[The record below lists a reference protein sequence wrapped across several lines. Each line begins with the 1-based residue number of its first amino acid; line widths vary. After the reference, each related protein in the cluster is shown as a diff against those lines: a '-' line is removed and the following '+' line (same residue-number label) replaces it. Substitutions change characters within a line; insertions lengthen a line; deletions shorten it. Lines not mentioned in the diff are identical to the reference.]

1 MMPRKN
7 VRRSLNSGITSII
20 VKPLKSFLVARTE
33 EVNTGIQMGKRRKDK
48 RKVFSSENITRL
60 ETKEPANEIQ
70 TVPRK

>member
-7 VRRSLNSGITSII
+7 VRRSLNSGITSI
-20 VKPLKSFLVARTE
+20 VKPLKSFLVVRTE

>member
-1 MMPRKN
+1 MMPKKN
-7 VRRSLNSGITSII
+7 VRRSLNSGITSI
-20 VKPLKSFLVARTE
+20 VKPLKSFLVVRTE